1 MNVEAYGGLTELPWR
16 MCSEKIAQEMSSLGY
31 ADQAAYQAILDGS
44 MGVHPTFLYESLWNL
59 VGLAIV
65 YSLGKHRKFEGECF
79 LFYFF
84 WYGLGRAWIE
94 GLRTD
99 SLYLFSTG
107 IRVSQLLSIVCAAA
121 AGGILAWKLFKKQK
135 N

>member
-1 MNVEAYGGLTELPWR
+1 M
-16 MCSEKIAQEMSSLGY
+16 
-31 ADQAAYQAILDGS
+31 
-44 MGVHPTFLYESLWNL
+44 
-59 VGLAIV
+59 
-65 YSLGKHRKFEGECF
+65 
-79 LFYFF
+79 FYFF

>member
-1 MNVEAYGGLTELPWR
+1 MQIRRRIRPFWTEAWEYIRHFYTNLSGIWWDWPSSIGGHR
-16 MCSEKIAQEMSSLGY
+16 
-31 ADQAAYQAILDGS
+31 
-44 MGVHPTFLYESLWNL
+44 
-59 VGLAIV
+59 V